1 MERSPHQACIIPIF
15 ILAQHTQL
23 SDHHLLVTISSR
35 DIIPPPSFL
44 SPRNFFNMDAA
55 SVAQST
61 TGTLA
66 SYARKIGRVGR
77 PDMDIVLENHDEGKI
92 YTTFDALS
100 GRVEITAPQNARFDE
115 IQITLEGAVKTYVEN
130 LSPHTTRSRITAVH
144 NFLKL
149 TMPMRDTDYPQPRIA
164 EAGQTYK
171 FPFNFVIPNQLL
183 PRACSHK
190 CNTDHVHHAHLQLP
204 PSMGCREVS
213 IQDDLAPEMSKVQYS
228 VKVKVVRNGDDGKD
242 VVLAEK
248 QRKLHIVP
256 AQAELPPMN
265 ILTGQSDYTLTKTKT
280 LRKGVFSGKLGKIT
294 VSAIQPNAFI
304 LPSPSSG
311 VKLPATAMATL
322 NLRFDPHDKSSQPPR
337 LGGLNTK
344 IKATTFYAVRPN
356 EFLPSHATMTAH
368 FESLRSAYDT
378 SVPLSSRCVEA
389 VSWTKHKSA
398 PAYTRR
404 GSASSSDSSD
414 CSDNCPDAKP
424 GSEYYSATV
433 LVPITLPS
441 SKTWIPTFHSCIV
454 SRTYSIDLNLSI
466 HTPGNGVPASTVSLH
481 LPIQI
486 AADGNQNERAPMT
499 AAEAAAEL
507 ADAEEFLRP
516 RVIEVPSA
524 AHIGNSVLVP
534 RASDLPP
541 SYDDFAASQPQVVDP
556 GRC

>member
-1 MERSPHQACIIPIF
+1 
-15 ILAQHTQL
+15 
-23 SDHHLLVTISSR
+23 
-35 DIIPPPSFL
+35 
-44 SPRNFFNMDAA
+44 MDAA

-61 TGTLA
+61 TSTFA
-66 SYARKIGRVGR
+66 TYARRMGRNGR
-77 PDMDIVLENHDEGKI
+77 PDMDIILDGHNEGKV

-100 GRVEITAPQNARFDE
+100 GRVEITTPQNARFDE
-115 IQITLEGAVKTYVEN
+115 IQITLEGAVKTFVEN
-130 LSPHTTRSRITAVH
+130 LSPHTTRARTTALH

-149 TMPMRDTDYPQPRIA
+149 TMPLRDTDYPQPRIA

-171 FPFNFVIPNQLL
+171 FPFNFVVPNQLL

-190 CNTDHVHHAHLQLP
+190 CNTEHVHHAHLQLP

-213 IQDDLAPEMSKVQYS
+213 IQDDLAPDMAKVQYS
-228 VKVKVVRNGDDGKD
+228 IHVKVLRNGDDGKD
-242 VVLAEK
+242 VVLADK
-248 QRKLHIVP
+248 LRKLHIVP

-265 ILTGQSDYTLTKTKT
+265 ILTGNQESDYVLLKTKT

-294 VSAIQPNAFI
+294 VSAIQPSAII
-304 LPSPSSG
+304 LPSPSSS
-311 VKLPATAMATL
+311 ATVPEIAMATL

-337 LGGLNTK
+337 LGGLTTK
-344 IKATTFYAVRPN
+344 IKASTFYAARPA
-356 EFLPSHATMTAH
+356 EFLPSHYTMNTQ
-368 FESLRSAYDT
+368 FDTIRGVYDT

-389 VSWTKHKSA
+389 VSWTKHKAA

-404 GSASSSDSSD
+404 NSASSSDSSD
-414 CSDNCPDAKP
+414 CSDNCPEAKP

-454 SRTYSIDLNLSI
+454 SRTYTIDLNLSI

-534 RASDLPP
+534 TSDLPP
-541 SYDDFAASQPQVVDP
+541 SYEDFAASQPQVVDP
-556 GRC
+556 GRG

>member
-1 MERSPHQACIIPIF
+1 
-15 ILAQHTQL
+15 
-23 SDHHLLVTISSR
+23 
-35 DIIPPPSFL
+35 
-44 SPRNFFNMDAA
+44 MDAA

-61 TGTLA
+61 TSTFA
-66 SYARKIGRVGR
+66 TYAKKMGRNGR
-77 PDMDIVLENHDEGKI
+77 PDMDIVLDNHDEGKI

-100 GRVEITAPQNARFDE
+100 GRVEITAPQIARFDE
-115 IQITLEGAVKTYVEN
+115 IQITLEGAVKTFVEN
-130 LSPHTTRSRITAVH
+130 LSPHTTRARTTALH

-149 TMPMRDTDYPQPRIA
+149 TMPLRDTDYPQPRIA

-171 FPFNFVIPNQLL
+171 FPFNFVVPNQLL

-190 CNTDHVHHAHLQLP
+190 CNTEHVHHAHLQLP

-213 IQDDLAPEMSKVQYS
+213 GQDDLAPEMAKVQYS
-228 VKVKVVRNGDDGKD
+228 IKVKVLRNGEDGKD

-248 QRKLHIVP
+248 LRKLHIVP

-265 ILTGQSDYTLTKTKT
+265 IFTGNSESDYVLSKTKA

-294 VSAIQPNAFI
+294 VSAIQPSAII
-304 LPSPSSG
+304 LPSPSSDAT
-311 VKLPATAMATL
+311 VPATAMATL

-337 LGGLNTK
+337 LGGLTTK
-344 IKATTFYAVRPN
+344 IKASTFYAARPA
-356 EFLPSHATMTAH
+356 EYLPSHYTLTAH
-368 FESLRSAYDT
+368 FETIRGVYDT
-378 SVPLSSRCVEA
+378 SVALSSRCVEA
-389 VSWTKHKSA
+389 VSWTKHKAA

-404 GSASSSDSSD
+404 NSASSSSDSSD
-414 CSDNCPDAKP
+414 CSDHTSEAKP

-454 SRTYSIDLNLSI
+454 SRTYTIDLNLSI

-486 AADGNQNERAPMT
+486 AADGNRNERTPMT

-507 ADAEEFLRP
+507 AGAEEFLRP
-516 RVIEVPSA
+516 RVIEVPRPE
-524 AHIGNSVLVP
+524 HVGNSVLV
-534 RASDLPP
+534 RQASDLPP
-541 SYDDFAASQPQVVDP
+541 SYEDFAASQPQVVDP